1 MKREQLNSLFDD
13 VTPFNF
19 VEFFCKKMV
28 CPWEDVAKKAV
39 AKTKCLRSCSKDMV
53 CKVPPNTRG
62 TAKKK
67 LQPSD
72 LTHSLLSWV
81 TRLCEEE
88 LRKKYFVLHCSVFLL
103 SFFFSLGRRKQRP
116 WVAPQHHHILWVYRE
131 VHTDF
136 ISLFKAVSHPM
147 LSMSKGEK
155 L

>member
-1 MKREQLNSLFDD
+1 MLF
-13 VTPFNF
+13 TPFNF
-19 VEFFCKKMV
+19 VEFFCKKTV

-72 LTHSLLSWV
+72 LTLPPFMGNRVVWRG
-81 TRLCEEE
+81 TEEE
-88 LRKKYFVLHCSVFLL
+88 IFCSPLLCVSFV
-103 SFFFSLGRRKQRP
+103 FFFFFLGRRKQRP